1 MRITTC
7 SLVVAFFAVSASAQL
22 GPSQIAAMET
32 AYYARDVDAG
42 RELLEEMEDAEPTV
56 RAWAIWRVAN
66 MYPIRGVEGRVK
78 RDHERIRKPLLE
90 RAENL
95 LEEHLE
101 GSPEDVHALTLLSGV
116 FQSRITS
123 AFSGMRFGRRS
134 NGLLARAL
142 EQAPDDPRAL
152 YLSGMSQLM
161 APGPWGDRD
170 EGRRR
175 LERAVELF
183 EAEMKE
189 SGSDPA
195 WGFPE
200 ALAFLG
206 LAFHGEGDLAGA
218 RSAWKRALAIEPNF
232 EWVRLVLLPQVG

>member
-1 MRITTC
+1 M
-7 SLVVAFFAVSASAQL
+7 
-22 GPSQIAAMET
+22 G
-32 AYYARDVDAG
+32 
-42 RELLEEMEDAEPTV
+42 LLEGMEDAEPTV

-78 RDHERIRKPLLE
+78 QAHERIRKPLLE

-101 GSPEDVHALTLLSGV
+101 GSPEDVHALILLSGV

-134 NGLLARAL
+134 NGLLARVL
-142 EQAPDDPRAL
+142 EQAPDEPHAL
-152 YLSGMSQLM
+152 YLSDMSQLM
-161 APGPWGDRD
+161 APGPWGDKD

-175 LERAVELF
+175 LERAVERF
-183 EAEMKE
+183 ETEAEE

-206 LAFHGEGDLAGA
+206 LALHGEGDLVGA
-218 RSAWKRALAIEPNF
+218 CSTWERALAIEPNY
-232 EWVRLVLLPQVG
+232 EWVRLVLLPQIG